1 MQEIVQT
8 GRTVDEAVAL
18 ALAALDAD
26 PSEVAVAILNK
37 GRQGFLGIGGEMAEV
52 RVTRHT
58 AAPTT
63 TPDADANAPA
73 TDADAGDSDAD
84 ADGDSIGYGGAAAAG
99 AGDTAGYA
107 AAAADSPGDSD
118 ADTDAAPSPAPTRTP
133 TAATPAEAALHSVE
147 RILQLAGADVDVAL
161 RSDYDEAAGGPVI
174 DIAGPDSGLLI
185 GRRGNTL
192 QSLQFIVQSII
203 RQQFQEE
210 VRVSLDVEQ
219 YRQRREDS
227 LREMADRVA
236 NRVAQTGRGI
246 TLEPM
251 TPSDRRVIH
260 VYLSDRDDIRTESI
274 GYGEGRKVQIIP
286 DRG

>member
-1 MQEIVQT
+1 MQEIIQA
-8 GRTVDEAVAL
+8 GRTVEEAEEL
-18 ALAALDAD
+18 ALAALGVDRSAV
-26 PSEVAVAILNK
+26 EVEILNR

-52 RVTRHT
+52 RVTRRDAGASAQP
-58 AAPTT
+58 AA
-63 TPDADANAPA
+63 ADAL
-73 TDADAGDSDAD
+73 D
-84 ADGDSIGYGGAAAAG
+84 
-99 AGDTAGYA
+99 
-107 AAAADSPGDSD
+107 AADSPAADSTDDSD
-118 ADTDAAPSPAPTRTP
+118 NGALPADAPTPASAPAT
-133 TAATPAEAALHSVE
+133 TAGTPAEAAVQSVE
-147 RILQLAGADVDVAL
+147 RILQYVGADVDVAL
-161 RSDYDEAAGGPVI
+161 RSDFDDAAGGPVI

-192 QSLQFIVQSII
+192 QSLQFIVQSIV
-203 RQQFQEE
+203 RQQFEEE

-251 TPSDRRVIH
+251 TPYDRRVIH
-260 VYLSDRDDIRTESI
+260 MYLGEREGIRTESV

>member
-1 MQEIVQT
+1 MQEIIQA
-8 GRTVDEAVAL
+8 GRTVEEAEEL
-18 ALAALDAD
+18 ALAALGAD
-26 PSEVAVAILNK
+26 RSEVEVAILNR

-52 RVTRHT
+52 RVTRRD
-58 AAPTT
+58 AAPPSAPPAAVAVDDAA
-63 TPDADANAPA
+63 PDAAEADSGAPPLPTDAPA
-73 TDADAGDSDAD
+73 R
-84 ADGDSIGYGGAAAAG
+84 IPVAAAG
-99 AGDTAGYA
+99 
-107 AAAADSPGDSD
+107 
-118 ADTDAAPSPAPTRTP
+118 
-133 TAATPAEAALHSVE
+133 TPAEASVQSVE
-147 RILQLAGADVDVAL
+147 RILQYVGAEVEVTL
-161 RSDYDEAAGGPVI
+161 RSDFDDAAGGPVI

-192 QSLQFIVQSII
+192 QSLQFIVQSIV
-203 RQQFQEE
+203 RQQFEEE

-251 TPSDRRVIH
+251 TPYDRRVIH
-260 VYLSDRDDIRTESI
+260 VYLTEREGIRTESV

>member
-1 MQEIVQT
+1 
-8 GRTVDEAVAL
+8 
-18 ALAALDAD
+18 
-26 PSEVAVAILNK
+26 
-37 GRQGFLGIGGEMAEV
+37 MAEV
-52 RVTRHT
+52 RVTRRDVS
-58 AAPTT
+58 ASAQP
-63 TPDADANAPA
+63 
-73 TDADAGDSDAD
+73 
-84 ADGDSIGYGGAAAAG
+84 AAAL
-99 AGDTAGYA
+99 D
-107 AAAADSPGDSD
+107 AADSSSADSSSADSD
-118 ADTDAAPSPAPTRTP
+118 GSALPADAPAPASAPPTP
-133 TAATPAEAALHSVE
+133 SAGTPAEAAVQSVE
-147 RILQLAGADVDVAL
+147 RILQYVGADVDVAL
-161 RSDYDEAAGGPVI
+161 RSDFDDAAGGPVI

-192 QSLQFIVQSII
+192 QSLQFIVQSIV
-203 RQQFQEE
+203 RQQFEEE

-251 TPSDRRVIH
+251 TPYDRRVIH
-260 VYLSDRDDIRTESI
+260 MYLGEREGIRTESV

>member
-1 MQEIVQT
+1 MQEIIQV
-8 GRTVDEAVAL
+8 GRTVAEAEEL
-18 ALAALDAD
+18 ALAALGAD
-26 PSEVAVAILNK
+26 RSEVEVAILNR

-52 RVTRHT
+52 RVTRRG
-58 AAPTT
+58 APASAE
-63 TPDADANAPA
+63 PDADDAVDADAPDA
-73 TDADAGDSDAD
+73 ADADAGADDAGMP
-84 ADGDSIGYGGAAAAG
+84 ASAPAPAAAAEP
-99 AGDTAGYA
+99 AATAG
-107 AAAADSPGDSD
+107 
-118 ADTDAAPSPAPTRTP
+118 
-133 TAATPAEAALHSVE
+133 TPAEAALQSVE
-147 RILQLAGADVDVAL
+147 RILQYVGADVDVAL
-161 RSDYDEAAGGPVI
+161 RSDFDDAAGGPVI

-192 QSLQFIVQSII
+192 QSLQFIVQSIV
-203 RQQFQEE
+203 RQQFEEE

-251 TPSDRRVIH
+251 TPYDRRVIH
-260 VYLSDRDDIRTESI
+260 VYLGEREGIRTESV